1 MTQNRFVVVKKT
13 HICSG
18 MSQNPISNGEQAE
31 KQITDD
37 ASLNLLAEKGRQL
50 HVVLMWIIAV
60 YCLVFFFVN
69 LMIDQREQAVISIA
83 GLPAVS
89 ITWLLYSYGYYYYS
103 KIWNVFQISVLIVLI
118 VMFSGP
124 DVFATIYFIPIILG
138 ALITFQG
145 KDKTTGYV
153 VAGLVAMLMAA
164 LQVYERQVAAQISGS
179 GSTAVLIERT
189 INVVATTL
197 VVVLQAI
204 FIIRTNDTIQEKLLQ
219 KAEDLNRRNDQLK
232 TAIFTRD
239 KMMSILSHDLRSPLA
254 LLYSG
259 LDVLSPGKLSPE
271 VQEQMI
277 EQFKSRTGQTL
288 DLVDNMLLWSRIQKE
303 AVTYSPTA
311 LNLEQIYRFVES
323 YCKLLQS
330 GKNIRFEFN
339 FSHRDGLRVLCDR
352 DMVEAVFRNLISN
365 AYKFTPD
372 GGVITLS
379 SNQCPGGWCFDVIDS
394 GRGMSLEEVDL
405 VNRGISFSKE
415 GTNHEKGNG
424 LGIQLVQDF
433 LNHHNSRLKVQST
446 PGQGSIFSFSLP
458 LV

>member
-1 MTQNRFVVVKKT
+1 
-13 HICSG
+13 
-18 MSQNPISNGEQAE
+18 MSQIPLSSGEQA
-31 KQITDD
+31 QTPTTDD
-37 ASLNLLAEKGRQL
+37 SSLNLLEEKGRQL
-50 HVVLMWIIAV
+50 HVVLMWIIAI
-60 YCLVFFFVN
+60 YCVVFFFVN
-69 LMIDQREQAVISIA
+69 LMIDQREQAIVSIA

-103 KIWNVFQISVLIVLI
+103 KVWNVFQISVLIILI

-145 KDKTTGYV
+145 KEKTTGYV
-153 VAGLVAMLMAA
+153 IAVLITTLMAA
-164 LQVYERQVAAQISGS
+164 LQIYERQLAAQLGGL
-179 GSTAVLIERT
+179 GSTAVLLERT
-189 INVVATTL
+189 INVASATI
-197 VVVLQAI
+197 VVILQAV
-204 FIIRTNDTIQEKLLQ
+204 FIIRTNDTIQEKLIQ
-219 KAEDLNRRNDQLK
+219 KAEDVNRRNDQLK
-232 TAIFTRD
+232 AAVFTRD
-239 KMMSILSHDLRSPLA
+239 KMMSVLSHDLRSPLA

-259 LDVLSPGKLSPE
+259 LDVLGPGKLSPE
-271 VQEQMI
+271 VQEKMV

-288 DLVDNMLLWSRIQKE
+288 DLVDNMLLWSRIQKD
-303 AVTYSPTA
+303 AVVYSPTA
-311 LNLEQIYRFVES
+311 VNLEQIYRFVES

-339 FSHRDGLRVLCDR
+339 FAHREGLRVLCDR

-365 AYKFTPD
+365 AFKFTPE

-394 GRGMSLEEVDL
+394 GRGMSVEEVDM

-415 GTNHEKGNG
+415 GTNLEKGNG

-433 LNHHNSRLKVQST
+433 LSHHNSRLKVEST
-446 PGQGSIFSFSLP
+446 LGRGSMFSFSLP

>member
-1 MTQNRFVVVKKT
+1 
-13 HICSG
+13 
-18 MSQNPISNGEQAE
+18 MSQKPIANIGQTE
-31 KQITDD
+31 KQVNDD
-37 ASLNLLAEKGRQL
+37 ASLNLLEEKGRQL

-60 YCLVFFFVN
+60 YCVLFFFVN

-103 KIWNVFQISVLIVLI
+103 KLWNVFQISVLIILI

-145 KDKTTGYV
+145 KEKTTGYV
-153 VAGLVAMLMAA
+153 VAGLVTMLMAA
-164 LQVYERQVAAQISGS
+164 LQLYERQLAAQIDGS
-179 GSTAVLIERT
+179 GSTAVLVERT
-189 INVVATTL
+189 INVVSTTL
-197 VVVLQAI
+197 VVALQAI
-204 FIIRTNDTIQEKLLQ
+204 FIIRTNDAIQEKLIQ
-219 KAEDLNRRNDQLK
+219 KAEDVNRRNDQLK
-232 TAIFTRD
+232 AAVFTRD
-239 KMMSILSHDLRSPLA
+239 KMMSVLSHDLRSPLA

-259 LDVLSPGKLSPE
+259 LDVLGPGKLSPD
-271 VQEQMI
+271 VQEKMV

-288 DLVDNMLLWSRIQKE
+288 DLVDNMLLWSRIQKD
-303 AVTYSPTA
+303 AVSYSPTA
-311 LNLEQIYRFVES
+311 VNLEQIYRFVES

-330 GKNIRFEFN
+330 GKNILFEFN
-339 FSHRDGLRVLCDR
+339 FLHRDGLRVLCDR
-352 DMVEAVFRNLISN
+352 DMVEAVFRNLVSN
-365 AYKFTPD
+365 AYKFTPE
-372 GGVITLS
+372 GGVVTLS

-394 GRGMSLEEVDL
+394 GRGMSLDEVDM

-433 LNHHNSRLKVQST
+433 LSHHGSRLKVQST
-446 PGQGSIFSFSLP
+446 PGQGSVFSFSLP

>member
-1 MTQNRFVVVKKT
+1 
-13 HICSG
+13 
-18 MSQNPISNGEQAE
+18 MSQIPLSSGEQA
-31 KQITDD
+31 QTPTTDD
-37 ASLNLLAEKGRQL
+37 SSLNLLEEKGRQL
-50 HVVLMWIIAV
+50 HVVLMWIIAI
-60 YCLVFFFVN
+60 YCVVFFFVN
-69 LMIDQREQAVISIA
+69 LMIDQREQAVISIS
-83 GLPAVS
+83 GLPAVT

-103 KIWNVFQISVLIVLI
+103 KLWNVFQISVLIILI

-138 ALITFQG
+138 SLITFQG
-145 KDKTTGYV
+145 KEKTTGYV
-153 VAGLVAMLMAA
+153 IAALITTLMAA
-164 LQVYERQVAAQISGS
+164 LQIYERKLAAQLGGL
-179 GSTAVLIERT
+179 GSTAVLLERT
-189 INVVATTL
+189 INVASATI
-197 VVVLQAI
+197 VVILQAV
-204 FIIRTNDTIQEKLLQ
+204 FIIRTNDAIQEKLIQ
-219 KAEDLNRRNDQLK
+219 KAEDVNRRNDQLK
-232 TAIFTRD
+232 AAVFTRD
-239 KMMSILSHDLRSPLA
+239 KMMSVLSHDLRSPLA

-271 VQEQMI
+271 VQEKMV

-288 DLVDNMLLWSRIQKE
+288 DLVDNMLLWSRIQKD
-303 AVTYSPTA
+303 AVVYSPTA
-311 LNLEQIYRFVES
+311 VNLEQIYRFVES

-339 FSHRDGLRVLCDR
+339 FAHREGLRVLCDR

-365 AYKFTPD
+365 AYKFTPE

-394 GRGMSLEEVDL
+394 GRGMSLEEVDM
-405 VNRGISFSKE
+405 VNRGVSFSNE

-433 LNHHNSRLKVQST
+433 LSHHNSRLKVEST
-446 PGQGSIFSFSLP
+446 LGRGSMFSFSLP